1 MIVPLGITHGADC
14 RRHNAPEAFRGARM
28 RLRAQPAMARRERS
42 APPDFPLLHAALSV
56 PPCHLL
62 FSAAS
67 SSPSRWVGG
76 AAANAPPASVRRV
89 SARGALSSGRLV
101 TPLRV
106 EPPDRARC
114 AAPKGRWRRAGE
126 KIHVFVD
133 LLSVLR
139 ALRSALPAKLPQ

>member
-1 MIVPLGITHGADC
+1 MSRLASLTVQTAGATMPPKPSAEQGCDC
-14 RRHNAPEAFRGARM
+14 ARSRRWPGVNARP
-28 RLRAQPAMARRERS
+28 
-42 APPDFPLLHAALSV
+42 PPDFPLLHAALSV

-139 ALRSALPAKLPQ
+139 DLRSALPAKLPQ